1 MDVLIVA
8 SNADLSELWASR
20 LRQTGA
26 RVFTTVS
33 EDIALEYLAACR
45 PDVIV
50 LDLTLKDGSALAVA
64 DYASYRWPATRLI
77 FTTDTGFFRDGSAF
91 RLNPNAAAFLGTE
104 TPPDDLAAIVEYHAR
119 AS

>member
-26 RVFTTVS
+26 RVFITAS
-33 EDIALEYLAACR
+33 EDVALDHLAAHK
-45 PDVIV
+45 PDAIV

-64 DYASYRWPATRLI
+64 DYASYRWPSTRLI
-77 FTTDTGFFRDGSAF
+77 FTTDTTFFSDGSAF

-104 TPPDDLAAIVEYHAR
+104 TPPDDVAAIVEYHAR